1 MRRSAALILRQFL
14 HQHPIMKRVTTKI
27 ANNLALSKS
36 LRMVTDE
43 RQELAEKHGSLLIN
57 ITFQC

>member
-1 MRRSAALILRQFL
+1 
-14 HQHPIMKRVTTKI
+14 MKRVTTKI